1 MQNSSTG
8 KLFFHILAML
18 IVIVWGTTFVSTKLL
33 LQTGLSPQEIFL
45 YRFLMAYI
53 LLLAYHHKQL
63 LAHSIKD
70 ELRMMMAGILG
81 GSLYFYTENTA
92 LEYTATTNIA
102 LILCIAPLLTA
113 FLLKTVFTNL
123 KANFNRQFIL
133 GSLIALVGVSLV
145 ILNGHFVLKLS
156 PTGDLLC
163 LAAALSWALYT
174 LTLKKLENRY
184 SNLTITRKVF
194 FYGWLTILPLYL
206 GSDKIDNLPFFTQ
219 DIVWGNLLYLGLVA
233 SLLCFLGWNLILKKI
248 NPIIATNYIYFSPV
262 VTATASYFILDET
275 ITWIMTL
282 GAVLILIGV
291 YLAGKTP
298 HNRQVP
304 RPEEA

>member
-8 KLFFHILAML
+8 KIFFHILAML

-70 ELRMMMAGILG
+70 ELLMMMAGILG

-123 KANFNRQFIL
+123 KANFNRQFVL
-133 GSLIALVGVSLV
+133 GSLIALIGVSLV

-156 PTGDLLC
+156 PAGDLLC

-194 FYGWLTILPLYL
+194 FYG
-206 GSDKIDNLPFFTQ
+206 
-219 DIVWGNLLYLGLVA
+219 
-233 SLLCFLGWNLILKKI
+233 
-248 NPIIATNYIYFSPV
+248 
-262 VTATASYFILDET
+262 
-275 ITWIMTL
+275 
-282 GAVLILIGV
+282 
-291 YLAGKTP
+291 
-298 HNRQVP
+298 
-304 RPEEA
+304 